1 MSFRTILER
10 LLAAPGAVAAA
21 FLDPEGQPVEQVGD
35 VEAIEVLAAYQSV
48 WLTAMNRGAERMG
61 ISPLNEIT
69 LDLTKKRLVC
79 SEVKDGYFLLVVLE
93 PDGVPSMARSRLED
107 ARLSL
112 AAEIF

>member
-1 MSFRTILER
+1 MSFRAILER

-35 VEAIEVLAAYQSV
+35 TEVIEVLAAYQSV
-48 WLTAMNRGAERMG
+48 WLTALNRGAERMG
-61 ISPLNEIT
+61 IAPLNEIT
-69 LDLTKKRLVC
+69 LDLTRKRLVSC
-79 SEVKDGYFLLVVLE
+79 EVKDGYFLMVVLE
-93 PDGVPSMARSRLED
+93 PDGVPSVARAHLED